1 MFSVY
6 KPDNDTSYIKI
17 LTIVYYIHC
26 DIMYYKALNTDLP
39 YQTFRRWMKHRT
51 SFLQQPIN
59 VVVFNTYCI
68 HTNTINLF
76 QFLKFCTDFQ
86 PYAVRQ

>member
-39 YQTFRRWMKHRT
+39 YQTFRR
-51 SFLQQPIN
+51 
-59 VVVFNTYCI
+59 
-68 HTNTINLF
+68 
-76 QFLKFCTDFQ
+76 
-86 PYAVRQ
+86 